1 MRTLVDDL
9 GFLIA
14 RTDRTMRGHL
24 FRRLKRLGVT
34 FEQFQVVIGLCEGDN
49 IPQHVLADRMSLE
62 PSSMARL
69 LRRMER
75 AGLVVRVEDKA
86 DSRVRR
92 VRLTDK
98 GRSLLKGMIAIREE
112 SLSEVLECLTEKEVH
127 ELKRLLNTIFCCISE
142 LPQDSS

>member
-14 RTDRTMRGHL
+14 RTDRTMRGYL

-34 FEQFQVVIGLCEGDN
+34 FEQFQVVIGLCEGDD

-69 LRRMER
+69 LRRMEC
-75 AGLVVRVEDKA
+75 AGLVVRVEDEV

-92 VRLTDK
+92 VRLTDQ
-98 GRSLLKGMIAIREE
+98 GRSLLEGMIAIREE
-112 SLSEVLECLTEKEVH
+112 TLSEVLECLTEKEVH
-127 ELKRLLNTIFCCISE
+127 EFKRLLNTIFYCIGK